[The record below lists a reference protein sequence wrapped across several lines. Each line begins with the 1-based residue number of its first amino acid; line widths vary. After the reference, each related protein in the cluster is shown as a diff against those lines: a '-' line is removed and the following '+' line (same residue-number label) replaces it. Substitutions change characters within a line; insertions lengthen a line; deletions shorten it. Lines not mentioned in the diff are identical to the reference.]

1 MGVMLHLLG
10 DLMTHMKFKPL
21 WPIRNN
27 EIAWHWSYSDGEI
40 ANKGFFTLGAIAFLH
55 MFLLRQ
61 VL

>member
-27 EIAWHWSYSDGEI
+27 EIAWHWFYLHQQDTGQEKNQISD
-40 ANKGFFTLGAIAFLH
+40 
-55 MFLLRQ
+55 
-61 VL
+61 